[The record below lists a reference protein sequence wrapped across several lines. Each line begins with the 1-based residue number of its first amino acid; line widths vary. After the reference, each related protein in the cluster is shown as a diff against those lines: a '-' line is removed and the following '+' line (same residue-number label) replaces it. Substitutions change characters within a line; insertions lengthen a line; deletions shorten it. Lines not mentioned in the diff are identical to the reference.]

1 MRILMISKKD
11 THCGVADY
19 GRRVY
24 DILASELNI
33 LLREVKDVIGYAEEV
48 SKIRP
53 DIILYNYHHATL
65 SFINDTLISPLRNI
79 KHAAIFHEG
88 PLNFT
93 PDKVLTTEIRPLFEG
108 VEFAEYPLPK
118 VGDFAF
124 DERGNKSKIKQVD
137 FEGWN
142 PNLGDVY
149 VAVCETGYF
158 ANLHTPVIGSFGF
171 GFPDK
176 DFTRVCREVMNQYDK
191 AIVRLLIPFA
201 YYGDR
206 DGALAKD
213 QARRCAELLKGTNI
227 RLDVLHEYLP
237 PLSLLHWLNQ
247 NDLNLFLYKQ
257 SNGRGIAS
265 ATDYALSVNKPIG
278 VSNSEMFRHLPKE
291 ICIDNTPLKEL
302 TVDMLKYT
310 KMNNSNENLI
320 AYYKRALCL

>member
-1 MRILMISKKD
+1 M
-11 THCGVADY
+11 
-19 GRRVY
+19 
-24 DILASELNI
+24 DIVLW
-33 LLREVKDVIGYAEEV
+33 EVNNFDKYIEAMFTVI
-48 SKIRP
+48 P
-53 DIILYNYHHATL
+53 DIVIVNYHHATL
-65 SFINDTLISPLRNI
+65 PFIQDESMVKGIRY
-79 KHAAIFHEG
+79 AAIFHEG

-93 PDKVLTTEIRPLFEG
+93 PDIVLNTEIRPLFNID
-108 VEFAEYPLPK
+108 LP
-118 VGDFAF
+118 VWRN
-124 DERGNKSKIKQVD
+124 EI
-137 FEGWN
+137 
-142 PNLGDVY
+142 P
-149 VAVCETGYF
+149 T
-158 ANLHTPVIGSFGF
+158 IGSFGF

-247 NDLNLFLYKQ
+247 NDLNLFLYKP
-257 SNGRGIAS
+257 SHGRGIAS

-291 ICIDNTPLKEL
+291 IYIDNTPLKEL
-302 TVDMLKYT
+302 TVEMLKET
-310 KMNNSNENLI
+310 KERNSNEKLVE
-320 AYYKRALCL
+320 YYKTMLL